1 MKFLEDIDLN
11 GKKVLIRVDYNVP
24 INNGQVID
32 DFRIK
37 SSLPTIRYCL
47 DNGAS
52 IILMSHLGRPN
63 GSIKNN
69 LSLDP
74 ISFYLEDLLNTE
86 VLFSNDCISN
96 ESIELSSKLSKG
108 EIHLLE
114 NLRFYKEE
122 EENDNFFSKKLSKHA
137 DVYINDAFGT
147 AHREHSSNVGI
158 LKYFDEK
165 CVGKLVR
172 NELDNLNTT
181 LNAAEKPNILILGG
195 AKIKSKIKLILNM
208 LNNVDT
214 ILIGG
219 AMSYAFLKVIGQN
232 IGAHIID
239 KENIELATSIIE
251 KSKKLN
257 VNIVLPTDVVA
268 ATEMQN
274 NVPWRVTEVTN
285 LEEDE
290 YGFDIGPETMMNFEM
305 FLSNAKTITW
315 NGPLGVTEIPI
326 FATGTEAVS
335 SMVRECTVNGAK
347 SIIGGG
353 DIAAAISKCSDY
365 SEYTHVSTGG
375 GASLEFMSG
384 KKLIALKSLGI
395 YE

>member
-1 MKFLEDIDLN
+1 MKFLEDIDIK

-63 GSIKNN
+63 GSINNN

-74 ISFYLEDLLNTE
+74 ISFYLEDLLNKE
-86 VLFSNDCISN
+86 VFFSNDCISN
-96 ESIELSSKLSKG
+96 ESIELSSKLLKG
-108 EIHLLE
+108 DIHLLE

-122 EENDNFFSKKLSKHA
+122 ERNDDLFSKKLSQHA
-137 DVYINDAFGT
+137 DIYINDAFGT
-147 AHREHSSNVGI
+147 AHRKHSSNVGI

-165 CVGKLVR
+165 CPGKLIR
-172 NELDNLNTT
+172 NELDNLNAN
-181 LNAAEKPNILILGG
+181 LNSTEKPNLLILGG
-195 AKIKSKIKLILNM
+195 AKIKSKTALILNM
-208 LNNVDT
+208 LKNVDA

-219 AMSYAFLKVIGQN
+219 AMSYAFLKALDQN

-239 KENIELATSIIE
+239 KENIELASFILE
-251 KSKKLN
+251 KSKKMN

-268 ATEMQN
+268 SPEMQH
-274 NVPWRVTEVTN
+274 NVPWRVTEVSG

-290 YGFDIGPETMMNFEM
+290 YGFDIGPETMMNFEI

-315 NGPLGVTEIPI
+315 NGPLGVSEIPI
-326 FATGTEAVS
+326 FATGTEAIS
-335 SMVRECTVNGAK
+335 SMVRERTIKGAK

-353 DIAAAISKCSDY
+353 DTAAAISKCSDY

-384 KKLIALKSLGI
+384 KKLIALKHLGF